1 MRSRL
6 LSGSYYA
13 KRNKHFFKDDIINTN
28 SMRTKSYFF
37 VALILLG
44 FNALTINAQ
53 DLLTL
58 ERTLEIAYENSPS
71 IVQSKLNLLRSRES
85 LNAQRAGLKSKF
97 FLNVSPF
104 SYNKTREYSQDFQE
118 WRNYENMGSSGTF
131 SVVQP
136 IKATD
141 GTLSLVN
148 RFGFQSNSL
157 NNNPAINSFSNNVRL
172 QFDQPI
178 FTYNRTKMNLR
189 ELELDLEN
197 ALLSYAMQ
205 KLTIERQVSQ
215 LFYQVYQRQQ
225 SLFISKEELTN
236 QEKSHEIIKNK
247 VDAGLAAQE
256 ELWQAELN
264 LANARSSVY
273 NAQVSLDNSKDQLKQ
288 TIGLDL
294 NSDIDVL
301 ANVDVTTVDVD
312 MTDAIDYALKQ
323 RMELRQREIDIENAQ
338 FNLIR
343 VDANN
348 EFKGNVSLA
357 VGLVGDNEQIGNI
370 YQSPTDQQQFEIS
383 FEIPVYDWGQKRSN
397 LKAAE
402 ASLQMQE
409 LNFDNEK
416 ISIQLNIREIY
427 RNMQNLVYQIEIAEK
442 SVENARRTY
451 ELNVEKY
458 QNGDLTSM
466 DLSLYQNQLSSKRNE
481 LTNALISYK
490 LEFLNLKIQTLW
502 DFERNTSI
510 VPSEYSSEFQID

>member
-1 MRSRL
+1 MKTKIFY
-6 LSGSYYA
+6 LS
-13 KRNKHFFKDDIINTN
+13 
-28 SMRTKSYFF
+28 
-37 VALILLG
+37 LILL
-44 FNALTINAQ
+44 FSMFLPMANAQ
-53 DLLTL
+53 ELLTL

-71 IVQSKLNLLRSRES
+71 IVQSKLNLVRSRES

-97 FLNVSPF
+97 YLNVSPF
-104 SYNKTREYSQDFQE
+104 TYSNERAYSQDFQE
-118 WRNYENMGSSGTF
+118 WRNYESMGSSGTF
-131 SVVQP
+131 NVVQP

-141 GTLSLVN
+141 GKISLIN

-157 NNNPAINSFSNNVRL
+157 NDNPAINSFSNNVRL

-197 ALLSYAMQ
+197 ALLSYSMQ
-205 KLTIERQVSQ
+205 KLNIERMVSQ
-215 LFYQVYQRQQ
+215 YYYQVYQRQQ

-236 QEKSHEIIKNK
+236 QEQSYEIIKNK

-273 NAQVSLDNSKDQLKQ
+273 NAQVSLDNAKDQLKQ
-288 TIGLDL
+288 TIGTDL
-294 NSDIDVL
+294 NNNIDVL
-301 ANVDVTTVDVD
+301 ANVDVKTVDVE

-323 RMELRQREIDIENAQ
+323 RMELRQRQIDIESAQ

-348 EFKGNVSLA
+348 EFKGNVSVA
-357 VGLVGDNEQIGNI
+357 VGLIGDNQQITHI
-370 YQSPTDQQQFEIS
+370 YQSPKDQQQFEIS

-409 LNFDNEK
+409 LNYNDEK

-427 RNMQNLVYQIEIAEK
+427 RNMQNLVNQIEIAEK

-451 ELNVEKY
+451 ELNLEKY

-502 DFERNTSI
+502 DFESNRSI

>member
-1 MRSRL
+1 
-6 LSGSYYA
+6 
-13 KRNKHFFKDDIINTN
+13 
-28 SMRTKSYFF
+28 MRTKTYFIFLLIF
-37 VALILLG
+37 VILI
-44 FNALTINAQ
+44 TSKINAQ

-58 ERTLEIAYENSPS
+58 ERTLDIAYENSPT

-85 LNAQRAGLKSKF
+85 LNAQKAGLKSKF
-97 FLNVSPF
+97 FLNVNPF

-118 WRNYENMGSSGTF
+118 WRNYENIGSSGTF

-157 NNNPAINSFSNNVRL
+157 NDKAAINSFSNNVRL

-197 ALLSYAMQ
+197 ALLSYSMQ
-205 KLTIERQVSQ
+205 KLNIERQVSQ

-225 SLFISKEELTN
+225 NLFISKEEMSN
-236 QEKSHEIIKNK
+236 QEKSFEIIKNK
-247 VDAGLAAQE
+247 LDAGLTAQE
-256 ELWQAELN
+256 EFWQAELN
-264 LANARSSVY
+264 LANARSSVF
-273 NAQVSLDNSKDQLKQ
+273 NAQVSLDNAKDQLKK

-294 NSDIDVL
+294 NNSIDVI
-301 ANVDVTTVDVD
+301 ANVDITTIDVD
-312 MTDAIDYALKQ
+312 IADAIEYALKQ
-323 RMELRQREIDIENAQ
+323 RMELRQREIDIENAH

-343 VDANN
+343 VNANN

-357 VGLVGDNEQIGNI
+357 VGLIGDNKQIGNI
-370 YQSPTDQQQFEIS
+370 YQSPTDQQQVQIS

-397 LKAAE
+397 IKAAE
-402 ASLQMQE
+402 ASLKIQE
-409 LNFDNEK
+409 LDFDNEK

-427 RNMQNLVYQIEIAEK
+427 RNIKNLVYQIEIAEK

-451 ELNVEKY
+451 ELNLEKY
-458 QNGDLTSM
+458 ENGDLTSM
-466 DLSLYQNQLSSKRNE
+466 DLSLYQNQLSTKRNA

-490 LEFLNLKIQTLW
+490 LELLNLKIQTLW
-502 DFERNTSI
+502 DFERSSSI

>member
-1 MRSRL
+1 
-6 LSGSYYA
+6 
-13 KRNKHFFKDDIINTN
+13 
-28 SMRTKSYFF
+28 
-37 VALILLG
+37 
-44 FNALTINAQ
+44 
-53 DLLTL
+53 
-58 ERTLEIAYENSPS
+58 
-71 IVQSKLNLLRSRES
+71 
-85 LNAQRAGLKSKF
+85 
-97 FLNVSPF
+97 
-104 SYNKTREYSQDFQE
+104 
-118 WRNYENMGSSGTF
+118 
-131 SVVQP
+131 
-136 IKATD
+136 
-141 GTLSLVN
+141 
-148 RFGFQSNSL
+148 
-157 NNNPAINSFSNNVRL
+157 
-172 QFDQPI
+172 
-178 FTYNRTKMNLR
+178 
-189 ELELDLEN
+189 
-197 ALLSYAMQ
+197 LSYAMQ

-236 QEKSHEIIKNK
+236 QEESYEIIKNK

-273 NAQVSLDNSKDQLKQ
+273 NAQVSLDNAKDQLKQ

-294 NSDIDVL
+294 NNDIDVL